1 MHIGFDFGTANCSVA
16 TMVGDVVQRVA
27 LFEQQSYMAS
37 ALVAPNRESVSEY
50 LFRHRGISPTTPA
63 GQRLLARAIAFN
75 KEEDLPIGPDDVDF
89 GLRAFEQYL
98 QDPQEVYYVK
108 SPKSFLGAMG
118 LGELQLAFFEDLVCA
133 LMDKIKTQA
142 EQSLKSDIKQV
153 VIGRPI
159 NFQGRGG
166 EESNR
171 QAESILR
178 QAATRVGFQHIEFQ
192 YEPVAAGLEYE
203 ANLEQDQIVLVVDI
217 GGGTTD
223 CSLLKMGP
231 SWRHL
236 NDRQACLLAHSGQRI
251 GGNDLDIQL
260 AFKQLMPTFG
270 YKSLME
276 SGLEMPNTQ
285 FWNPIA
291 INDISAQKRF
301 YARENEKDL
310 KALIKQA
317 QSPEKLKRLLA
328 VHRDTLGYQLVKCAE
343 QAKIALSAQSDTA
356 LECTV
361 NGESLNVAVTQQNAF
376 SALQTPIQKMVQLVD
391 EVRLQAQHKPD
402 VVFITGGSARSPFV
416 RQAIE
421 KALPGVPLVSG
432 DDLGS
437 VTSGLARWAK
447 HCFE

>member
-1 MHIGFDFGTANCSVA
+1 MYIGFDFGTANCSLA
-16 TMVGDVVQRVA
+16 TMAGETAKSIA
-27 LFEQQSYMAS
+27 LLDDKLYLSS

-50 LFRHRGISPTTPA
+50 LFRHRGISPTGPI
-63 GQRLLARAIAFN
+63 GERLLARAIAFN
-75 KEEDLPIGPDDVDF
+75 KEEDLRIEADDVDF

-118 LGELQLAFFEDLVCA
+118 LGDLQLAFFEDLVCA
-133 LMDKIKTQA
+133 LMDKVKTQA
-142 EQSLKSDIKQV
+142 EHSLQSDIKQV

-171 QAESILR
+171 QAELILR
-178 QAATRVGFQHIEFQ
+178 QAAVRVGFQDIEFQ

-203 ANLEQDQIVLVVDI
+203 ASLTQDQVVLVVDI

-236 NDRQACLLAHSGQRI
+236 QDRQSCLLAHSGQRV

-260 AFKQLMPTFG
+260 AFKQLMPAFG
-270 YKSLME
+270 YKSLMN
-276 SGLEMPNTQ
+276 SGLEMPTTQ

-301 YARENEKDL
+301 YSRDNHSDL
-310 KALIKQA
+310 KMLVKQA
-317 QSPEKLKRLLA
+317 QSPEKLQRLLA
-328 VHRDTLGYQLVKCAE
+328 VYRDTLGYQLVKCAE
-343 QAKIALSAQSDTA
+343 QAKIDLSVQTQSALDFD
-356 LECTV
+356 V
-361 NGESLNVAVTQQNAF
+361 NGESLTFQIAQADAIA
-376 SALQTPIQKMVQLVD
+376 ALESPVQKMVQLVD
-391 EVRLQAQHKPD
+391 EIMLQAQQKPD